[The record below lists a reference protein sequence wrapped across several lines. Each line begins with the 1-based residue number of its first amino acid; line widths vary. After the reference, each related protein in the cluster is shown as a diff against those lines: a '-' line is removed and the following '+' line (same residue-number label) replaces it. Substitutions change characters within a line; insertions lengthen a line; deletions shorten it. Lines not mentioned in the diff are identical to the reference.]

1 MVGDLLLVDALAQP
15 QQLGD
20 LVLGAAAVA
29 CHRAFD
35 DLAVAAAQQLVAV
48 ILGGHRPAEMG
59 AEQLAEDVEQDV
71 FVVGEGAVEVEHDGG
86 LVAA

>member
-1 MVGDLLLVDALAQP
+1 MTAPVP
-15 QQLGD
+15 
-20 LVLGAAAVA
+20 

-48 ILGGHRPAEMG
+48 ILGGHRPAQVG
-59 AEQLAEDVEQDV
+59 AEQLAENVEEDVLV
-71 FVVGEGAVEVEHDGG
+71 IGEGAVEVEHDGG